1 MCADDDDDGACDVGE
16 HSDVWGIGCLM
27 YHMIT
32 GVPIHDSFRHEPRH
46 RIPNKVPVVCIYVK
60 TFFTFLRHIFT
71 LLTFLKIFFQRF
83 YDKTLGQMQLIIVL

>member
-1 MCADDDDDGACDVGE
+1 MCADDDDDGACDMGE

-60 TFFTFLRHIFT
+60 TFFTFFASRFYVVNVLKNIFP
-71 LLTFLKIFFQRF
+71 TFL
-83 YDKTLGQMQLIIVL
+83 L